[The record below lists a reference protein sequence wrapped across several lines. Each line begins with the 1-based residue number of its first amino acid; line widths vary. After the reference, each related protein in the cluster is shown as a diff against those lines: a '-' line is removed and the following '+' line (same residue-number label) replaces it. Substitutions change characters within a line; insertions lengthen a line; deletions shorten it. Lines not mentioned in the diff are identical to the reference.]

1 MSLDIYNDAFKSL
14 SILNE
19 DLFDTSTLGVQK
31 LQSFLD
37 DDLDGEDE
45 IEVIDAEADTT
56 DDLAN
61 SYVGKVIV
69 DCNVCHSH
77 IFKDREDIDI
87 DDSGLVNGEDA
98 CPYCGEQEGFV
109 IIGQIEAFDENESD
123 EIPEGDEV
131 TEPVGEEMP
140 EEEPE
145 EEPDREKNES
155 LKSFRNR
162 KNLKESFSESVGDG
176 SLADR
181 VLSYLDKL
189 ESRGELTED
198 LNSKDLEGELD
209 EFIHTAS
216 TEHGNNRLAIISDKY
231 GVLSRIKKWCMKS
244 GKKAMFLDVALSDD
258 MSLDRARNRM
268 QGHDLMVV
276 DRLNRGTPR
285 MQAEIMKI
293 TSTIPT
299 IFVCE
304 KCGDNPLDNSI
315 LARCMVYTMSEGL
328 TESVG
333 DDSYLQDVEKIVKQG
348 ESCILVNRFRGHSVM
363 TRLMNLLAKESAMKV
378 WRVSGATMGP
388 EEDYSRAYRSAD
400 VVILDDFD
408 RIRPKTQAEILKL
421 NEETGIPTIFVTR
434 GGLDS
439 AIAARFPVVYA
450 NVDGLT
456 ESMNNVKVETDD
468 NVVTVNSDESG
479 KVTVTTEPLSTNDF
493 SGEGEMITPL
503 SDDDIDT
510 IIDSNEMPADVDF
523 DTEEIEP
530 IDEDE
535 IDIDMEEV
543 DEDSVNELGE
553 SYLRKVYENVA
564 SYKTRKSY
572 VRGDSLILEGV
583 ITFTSGKKKTTG
595 FVLEAYSANRY
606 GKVSFR
612 GYNSQLAKGKSSY
625 LFEGRVKDKKLIM
638 ESLSYRYK
646 LNEDLVRGKV
656 KRK

>member
-109 IIGQIEAFDENESD
+109 IIGQIEEFNENGGEEENE
-123 EIPEGDEV
+123 P
-131 TEPVGEEMP
+131 T
-140 EEEPE
+140 EEPE
-145 EEPDREKNES
+145 AAEVPEVDERVEEDGDKEKNES
-155 LKSFRNR
+155 LKSLR
-162 KNLKESFSESVGDG
+162 KKQPITEELNECGTLEEEASGDG
-176 SLADR
+176 LANR
-181 VLSYLDKL
+181 VLAYLDRL
-189 ESRGELTED
+189 EARGE
-198 LNSKDLEGELD
+198 
-209 EFIHTAS
+209 
-216 TEHGNNRLAIISDKY
+216 
-231 GVLSRIKKWCMKS
+231 
-244 GKKAMFLDVALSDD
+244 
-258 MSLDRARNRM
+258 
-268 QGHDLMVV
+268 
-276 DRLNRGTPR
+276 
-285 MQAEIMKI
+285 
-293 TSTIPT
+293 
-299 IFVCE
+299 
-304 KCGDNPLDNSI
+304 
-315 LARCMVYTMSEGL
+315 
-328 TESVG
+328 
-333 DDSYLQDVEKIVKQG
+333 
-348 ESCILVNRFRGHSVM
+348 
-363 TRLMNLLAKESAMKV
+363 
-378 WRVSGATMGP
+378 
-388 EEDYSRAYRSAD
+388 
-400 VVILDDFD
+400 
-408 RIRPKTQAEILKL
+408 
-421 NEETGIPTIFVTR
+421 
-434 GGLDS
+434 
-439 AIAARFPVVYA
+439 
-450 NVDGLT
+450 LT

-468 NVVTVNSDESG
+468 NVVTVNSDEDG
-479 KVTVTTEPLSTNDF
+479 KVTVTTEPLSADDF

-503 SDDDIDT
+503 SDEDMDT
-510 IIDSNEMPADVDF
+510 MIDSDEVPADVDF
-523 DTEEIEP
+523 GTDEIEP
-530 IDEDE
+530 VEEDE

-564 SYKTRKSY
+564 SYKTRNSY
-572 VRGDSLILEGV
+572 VRGNSLILEGV

-612 GYNSQLAKGKSSY
+612 GYNSHLAKDKSSY
-625 LFEGRVKDKKLIM
+625 LFGGRVKDKKLIM

-646 LNEDLVRGKV
+646 LNEDLVKGKV